1 MMAKRKT
8 AKRTRYTDEFRAN
21 AVAAAISAG
30 YPSVKGAL
38 SRVAGQFGVSHQVLR
53 DWILANHNPAPQE
66 LLLEKKKE
74 LRDLFL
80 DEIYLA
86 ADILPNKRGN
96 ASYSQLV
103 IAIATMFDKIRLI
116 DGMPTV
122 IMSAMPELTLLAD
135 FLNENNIEMSTA
147 IRDWRERLQ
156 ARKVAINV
164 SDREVKDA

>member
-1 MMAKRKT
+1 MAKRKP

-66 LLLEKKKE
+66 LLQEKKKE

-86 ADILPNKRGN
+86 ADILPSKRGN

-116 DGMPTV
+116 DNMPTV
-122 IMSAMPELTLLAD
+122 IMSAMPELTLLAE
-135 FLNENNIEMSTA
+135 FLTEQHIELSPA
-147 IRDWRERLQ
+147 IREWREKLQ
-156 ARKVAINV
+156 AKAAAK
-164 SDREVKDA
+164 STQPGKVKDA